1 MKPFLKYVAE
11 DLIARGLDLSE
22 TAIIF
27 PNKRASVFF
36 DNHLYASLQ
45 RPFWSPNYIAINELW
60 SQFSALQIAD
70 PILLNV
76 TLHKIYNRFLQ
87 TDESFDEFYFW
98 GELLLRDFDD
108 LDKHLVDA
116 RQLFQNVQ
124 SIKAMENPLQYLTEE
139 QIQVLN
145 QFFVNFDPQKSSQL
159 KERFIQI
166 WSVLNDIYEQFSDVL
181 KSQNLAYEGL
191 LMRDVI
197 ENKLEK
203 KTLDLPY
210 KNYVFVGFNVLNTAE
225 ETLFKIFKNT
235 QNSLFYWDYD
245 ESFFKNPNH
254 EAGIFIKRNL
264 QNFDNA
270 LSNPVVFNSFET
282 SQKTKRITFVASPT
296 ENAQTRYA
304 DEWLKTVDNSET
316 ETSKNAI
323 VLCNEQLLMPLISA
337 LSDEDV
343 ANITMGYPVKQ
354 TPIVGN
360 VRHFLTSHA
369 NAAKPPKDVLL
380 ELIEMLKSEL
390 KFDTTTIDQLYQETT
405 FRVVLQLNRIVDLMQ
420 NHQLELTMP
429 SLQRLI
435 DQMLSTLTV
444 PFLGE
449 PVLGTQIMGV
459 LETRNLDFKNL
470 IMLSVNEGM
479 LPKSANDGSFIPYT
493 LRKAF
498 GMTIPEHKTA
508 VYAYYFFRLMQR
520 AEHVAL
526 VYNTATEGLNRGEMS
541 RFMLQLMIENG
552 FEIEHKTLSTSA
564 VELQQPRKIN
574 IPKTSEI
581 RNVLLEKYNKDA
593 DSLGLSPSAINTFL
607 TCKLKFYLHYVIGL
621 EAKKSDIADMDAA
634 TIGTWFHRSAEIL
647 YRTVSNQLKFDENHK
662 FVEFT
667 ESLINADDLRIYLD
681 DGKREKLVDM
691 AFIYEKSIK
700 QGDVSTSLRSAR
712 HDDAKRM
719 EEGIGGLGGKA
730 AQSSNLLP
738 KQNTVIPSEAY
749 GVREVEES
757 PCYSGEELIIRRLL
771 SDNLK
776 RLISLDIQKAPF
788 TLLAMEKKISEV
800 LTIGD
805 MIVKIGGYIDR
816 IDNIDG
822 YLRVVDY
829 KTGGRLK
836 MLKTDK
842 IQDLFDEK
850 KITENR
856 NYLQALMYSFLISKT
871 AGNRRVLPCLLHVH
885 EAHKPDY
892 LPTFL
897 PNDFNEISQEF
908 ETYLTDLLQDIFN
921 PNTEFSA
928 TEILANCR
936 YCDYLELCRRKPMQ
950 F

>member
-36 DNHLYASLQ
+36 DSHLYDSLQ

-60 SQFSALQIAD
+60 SQFSSLQIAD

-166 WSVLNDIYEQFSDVL
+166 WSFLSDIYEQFGQVL

-197 ENKLEK
+197 ESKLNKEIF
-203 KTLDLPY
+203 DLPY

-225 ETLFKIFKNT
+225 ETLFKFFKNT
-235 QNSLFYWDYD
+235 QNALFYWDYD
-245 ESFFKNPNH
+245 ESFFKIPNH

-264 QNFDNA
+264 QNFENA
-270 LSNPVVFNSFET
+270 LSNPAVCNSFEA

-304 DEWLKTVDNSET
+304 DEWLKTFKTSET
-316 ETSKNAI
+316 EAPENAI
-323 VLCNEQLLMPLISA
+323 VLYNEQLLMPLISA
-337 LSDEDV
+337 LSDENV

-354 TPIVGN
+354 TPIFGK
-360 VRHFLTSHA
+360 VRHFLISHT
-369 NAAKPPKDVLL
+369 NTAKSPKDMLL
-380 ELIEMLKSEL
+380 ELIEMLKFEL
-390 KFDTTTIDQLYQETT
+390 KSDAAAIDQLYQEAT
-405 FRVVLQLNRIVDLMQ
+405 FRVVLQLNRVVDLIQ
-420 NHQLELTMP
+420 NHQLELTMS

-435 DQMLSTLTV
+435 DQMLSVLTV

-479 LPKSANDGSFIPYT
+479 LPKSANHGSFIPYT

-520 AEHVAL
+520 AENVAL

-552 FEIEHKTLSTSA
+552 FEIEHKTLATAA
-564 VELQQPRKIN
+564 VELQQSRKIN
-574 IPKTSEI
+574 IPKTPEI
-581 RNVLLEKYNKDA
+581 RKTLLEKYNKEDG
-593 DSLGLSPSAINTFL
+593 LGLSPSAINTFL
-607 TCKLKFYLHYVIGL
+607 TCKLKFYLRYVIGL
-621 EAKKSDIADMDAA
+621 EAKKPDIADMDAA

-647 YRTVSNQLKFDENHK
+647 YRTISNQLNFDETNK
-662 FVEFT
+662 FVEFSG
-667 ESLINADDLRIYLD
+667 SLINADDLRIYLD
-681 DGKREKLVDM
+681 DEKREKLIDA
-691 AFIYEKSIK
+691 AFVYEKHCR
-700 QGDVSTSLRSAR
+700 DARPCVSTEM
-712 HDDAKRM
+712 KT
-719 EEGIGGLGGKA
+719 IGTDVASDKF
-730 AQSSNLLP
+730 
-738 KQNTVIPSEAY
+738 IPE
-749 GVREVEES
+749 
-757 PCYSGEELIIRRLL
+757 YSGEELIVRRLL

-776 RLISLDIQKAPF
+776 RLILLDVQKAPF

-805 MIVKIGGYIDR
+805 MSIKIGGYIDR
-816 IDNIDG
+816 MDNIDG

-842 IQDLFDEK
+842 LQDLFDEK

-856 NYLQALMYSFLISKT
+856 NYLQALIYSFLISKT
-871 AGNRRVLPCLLHVH
+871 SKNCRILPCLLHVH
-885 EAHKPDY
+885 EAHKSDY
-892 LPTFL
+892 SPTFL
-897 PNDFNEISQEF
+897 PNDFNEISVEF
-908 ETYLTDLLQDIFN
+908 ENYLTDLLQEIFN
-921 PNTEFSA
+921 PNTEFNA
-928 TEILANCR
+928 TETPTNCR
-936 YCDYLELCRRKPMQ
+936 YCDYLELCRKKVYE